1 MAEDNSIYAD
11 LLNLIPNPPD
21 TCHICSSRDNVVLY
35 KFGLAKKLKV
45 TRNWRNST
53 ISLGALI
60 FGIVTTPIL
69 PILSIFLGPIIRS
82 ELGANKTT
90 TYATLIMHLQVC
102 PLCKQRKGSK
112 WGNLPFGMKHYK
124 LHPHWKLAHKLG
136 FREFFPPWRV

>member
-45 TRNWRNST
+45 TRNWRNSA
-53 ISLGALI
+53 ISLGAFI

-69 PILSIFLGPIIRS
+69 PILSIF
-82 ELGANKTT
+82 LGANKTT

-112 WGNLPFGMKHYK
+112 
-124 LHPHWKLAHKLG
+124 
-136 FREFFPPWRV
+136 